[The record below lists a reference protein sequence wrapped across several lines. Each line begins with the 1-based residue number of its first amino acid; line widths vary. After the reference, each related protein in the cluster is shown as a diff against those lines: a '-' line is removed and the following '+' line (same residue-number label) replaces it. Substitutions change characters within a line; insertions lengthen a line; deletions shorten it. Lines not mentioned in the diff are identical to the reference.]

1 VSTFLREV
9 LIVPPSSFIFWFA
22 KGTAIDVT
30 GMFIRFISGGVDE
43 DSRVRAG
50 LFSAAYDLRENG
62 WLPPY
67 EFEVL
72 IELLN
77 WFNDNLRSP
86 SDYLPHNFNKPAVC
100 WFKPSAHQHLARAW
114 EMAAILERNDILIW
128 TIKSATTGYIYYE
141 DDVQVFAV
149 PVGDLRKVLKR

>member
-1 VSTFLREV
+1 
-9 LIVPPSSFIFWFA
+9 
-22 KGTAIDVT
+22 
-30 GMFIRFISGGVDE
+30 MFIRFVSGGVDE

-77 WFNDNLRSP
+77 WFDDNLRSP
-86 SDYLPHNFNKPAVC
+86 SDYLPHSFNKPAVC

-149 PVGDLRKVLKR
+149 PVRDLRKVLKR